1 MTFSTSQWPNEIII
15 FVIYVEQYQEQSQF
29 SKGLGCLQYCF
40 CAHMVFSALLR
51 CCDPKPS
58 GCSDSQYHPLSP
70 NITPFLRL
78 LLFSHSFVSHS
89 LWPHGLQHT
98 RFPCLSPSP
107 GAWLMM
113 PIESVMPSNHLNLC
127 HPFLLLP
134 SVFPSIRVFS
144 SESVLRIRWPKY
156 WSFSFSIC
164 PSNEYSG
171 LISFRIGWAGWIS
184 FQSKGLWRVLS
195 NITVQKHQFFGTQPS
210 LLANSH
216 IHTWL
221 LEKS

>member
-107 GAWLMM
+107 GAYSNSCPLSWWCFST
-113 PIESVMPSNHLNLC
+113 ISSSVIP
-127 HPFLLLP
+127 
-134 SVFPSIRVFS
+134 FS
-144 SESVLRIRWPKY
+144 SCLQSFPASGSFLITLLFTAGGQRTEASTSTSVLPM
-156 WSFSFSIC
+156 SIHWC
-164 PSNEYSG
+164 PLELSG
-171 LISFRIGWAGWIS
+171 LIS
-184 FQSKGLWRVLS
+184 L
-195 NITVQKHQFFGTQPS
+195 
-210 LLANSH
+210 
-216 IHTWL
+216 
-221 LEKS
+221 

>member
-107 GAWLMM
+107 GAY
-113 PIESVMPSNHLNLC
+113 SNSCPLSQWC
-127 HPFLLLP
+127 HPTISSSVTPFSGFQSLPASGSFPMSWLFTSGSQNIGASASASVLPMNIQDWFPLRLTGLILLL
-134 SVFPSIRVFS
+134 SKGVSRVFS
-144 SESVLRIRWPKY
+144 T
-156 WSFSFSIC
+156 
-164 PSNEYSG
+164 
-171 LISFRIGWAGWIS
+171 
-184 FQSKGLWRVLS
+184 
-195 NITVQKHQFFGTQPS
+195 TVQKHQFFSAQPFS
-210 LLANSH
+210 WSSSH
-216 IHTWL
+216 ICTWI
-221 LEKS
+221 LEKP